1 MANVSVSELDTST
14 KIVDDDKTTNEYFE
28 SIWHEVVHAVEQIN
42 ANKALIDSL
51 HP

>member
-1 MANVSVSELDTST
+1 MTVSVSELDTST
-14 KIVDDDKTTNEYFE
+14 PIVEQDKTSNEYFE
-28 SIWHEVVHAVEQIN
+28 SKWHEIVHAVEAIN